1 MGLEDRDW
9 YHEERLN
16 RLNKA
21 NGFKKAVQP
30 GGWLRV
36 IVFWAAL
43 AFFLFQIFKY
53 FLPPNPAMRMQQAVR
68 PAGIPLGGDPVPIA
82 EAPEIPSQAYP
93 VKAVRQHPI
102 PAQTP
107 AAQEARGSA
116 PGSDTIYRCK
126 AYAGGLFWSS
136 AYCETQQ
143 ALVDRIVT
151 VPRGMPFGQ
160 QVQIAEAQYAEVS
173 AVINQQ
179 PTAAAQIADRCAAL
193 KWERDAIE
201 GRYSKGQWQPP
212 EVVNP
217 DQTRMRGLRA
227 EQARLGCPT
236 Q

>member
-1 MGLEDRDW
+1 MGIEDRDW

-21 NGFKKAVQP
+21 YGFKKAVQP

-43 AFFLFQIFKY
+43 AFFLFQISKY
-53 FLPPNPAMRMQQAVR
+53 FLPPNPALRMPQAER
-68 PAGIPLGGDPVPIA
+68 PAGTPLSANPPPIV
-82 EAPEIPSQAYP
+82 EGPESRSQTYP
-93 VKAVRQHPI
+93 VKAERQVPS

-107 AAQEARGSA
+107 AAQVARSSA
-116 PGSDTIYRCK
+116 QGSDTIYRCR
-126 AYAGGLFWSS
+126 AYSGGAFWSS

-151 VPRGMPFGQ
+151 VPSGMPFGQ

-173 AVINQQ
+173 ALINQQ
-179 PTAAAQIADRCAAL
+179 PSVAAQIADRCAAL
-193 KWERDAIE
+193 KSERDTIE